1 MKVEDQEIKKLYY
14 GIGEVAQ
21 KLNVNPSLIRFWEKE
36 FKEIRLKKN
45 ERGKRYFTEPDILL
59 LQKIHRL
66 VKEEG
71 YTLQGARDALSTPFD
86 KKFDSVQIRRKLESI
101 RESLILLKK
110 EL

>member
-1 MKVEDQEIKKLYY
+1 MKLEDDKFKKLYY

-21 KLNVNPSLIRFWEKE
+21 KLKVNPSLIRFWEKE

-45 ERGKRYFTEPDILL
+45 ERGKRYFTESDIIL

-71 YTLQGARDALSTPFD
+71 HTLQGARDALSTQIE
-86 KKFDSVQIRRKLESI
+86 KKLDFIQMRKKLEDI
-101 RESLILLKK
+101 RERLIILEK